1 MLTRAWEQLKCG
13 FLNLEEARLYRK
25 LNLDGDIFMRY
36 YSYIES
42 CNVIV
47 LLRSSKKILVCLDL
61 LYVRV
66 FTSVV

>member
-1 MLTRAWEQLKCG
+1 MLTRAWEQLKCV
-13 FLNLEEARLYRK
+13 FLNLEKARLYRK
-25 LNLDGDIFMRY
+25 PNLDGDIFMHY

-42 CNVIV
+42 CNVTV

-66 FTSVV
+66 FTSVA